1 MAPELLIIDSFA
13 GGGGASTGIERAL
26 GRSPNVAINHN
37 RAALAM
43 HAANHPET
51 IHLDS
56 NIWDVS
62 PQTVCQ
68 GRRVGLL
75 WASPDCKHFSKAKGG
90 KPLDRN
96 IRDLAWVVVRW
107 AEEAQPDVIILE
119 NVEEFRTWGPVYE
132 DGAIIPQLKG
142 QTFDE
147 WVKRLRRA
155 GYKVEWRELRAC
167 DYGAPTI
174 RRRLFV
180 IARRDRKPIVWPRP
194 THGPADDVD
203 VIAGRKRPWRTA
215 ADIIDFSLPCPSI
228 FDTSAQIKEKYGLRA
243 IRPLADNTLRRI
255 ARGVQRYVIDDRQP
269 FFVTAAQHG
278 GSVRSGFSPIHT
290 ITASPKDQN
299 QVVIPTL
306 IQTGYGEREGQSPR
320 VLDLHKPLGTI
331 VASGSKHALVAAF
344 LAQHNNDSRR
354 IGGVNPGRS
363 AREPLSTLTARGTQQ
378 AVVVSHLLNMKG
390 SERQA
395 KDIRAP
401 VPTICASATHAALVS
416 AFMVKYYGTAVG
428 QPLREPLHTVT
439 VEDRQAVVTVTIDD
453 TNYFIADIGMRMLT
467 EREKFLAQGF
477 GSDYVIDCQVDGRP
491 LTTTEQGSC
500 VGNSVAPD
508 LAEALVA
515 ANCGHLARA
524 REAAE

>member
-1 MAPELLIIDSFA
+1 MIIDSFA

-26 GRSPNVAINHN
+26 GRSPDVAINHN

-51 IHLDS
+51 VHLDS

-62 PQTVCQ
+62 PFTVCG
-68 GRRVGLL
+68 GRHVGLL

-90 KPLDRN
+90 KPRDRN

-107 AEEAQPDVIILE
+107 AEEAKPDVIILE

-132 DGAIIPQLKG
+132 DGSIIPQLKG
-142 QTFDE
+142 QTFED

-155 GYKVEWRELRAC
+155 SYKVEWRELRAC

-174 RRRLFV
+174 RKRLFV
-180 IARRDRKPIVWPRP
+180 IARRDRKPIVWPAP
-194 THGPADDVD
+194 THGPAHDPA
-203 VIAGRKRPWRTA
+203 VIAGRKLPWRTA
-215 ADIIDFSLPCPSI
+215 ADIVDFSIPCPSI
-228 FDTSAQIKEKYGLRA
+228 FDTAAEIKAKYGLRA

-255 ARGVQRYVIDDRQP
+255 ALGIHRYVLGASEP
-269 FFVTAAQHG
+269 FFVTAAQQG
-278 GSVRSGFSPIHT
+278 GSMRSGFDPIHT

-299 QVVIPTL
+299 QVVVPTL
-306 IQTGYGEREGQSPR
+306 VQVGYGEREGQAPR
-320 VLDLHKPLGTI
+320 VLDMQKPLGTI

-354 IGGVNPGRS
+354 IGGVNPGRPMC
-363 AREPLSTLTARGTQQ
+363 EPLSTLTMTGSHQS
-378 AVVVSHLLNMKG
+378 VVVGHLVNMKG
-390 SERQA
+390 SAR
-395 KDIRAP
+395 RAQDLLTP
-401 VPTICASATHAALVS
+401 VPTVCASTTHAALVS

-428 QPLREPLHTVT
+428 QDLREPAHTIT
-439 VEDRQAVVTVTIDD
+439 VEDRQALVTVTINGAD
-453 TNYFIADIGMRMLT
+453 YYIADIGMRMLT

-477 GSDYVIDCQVDGRP
+477 PPEYVIDCEVDGRR
-491 LTTTEQGSC
+491 LTTTEQGAC
-500 VGNSVAPD
+500 VGNSVSPN

-515 ANCGHLARA
+515 ANCNHLARV
-524 REAAE
+524 REAA

>member
-1 MAPELLIIDSFA
+1 MIIDSFA
-13 GGGGASTGIERAL
+13 GGGGASSGIERAL
-26 GRSPNVAINHN
+26 GRSPDVAINHN

-51 IHLDS
+51 VHLDS

-62 PQTVCQ
+62 PQTVCG
-68 GRRVGLL
+68 GRHVGLL

-90 KPLDRN
+90 KPRDRN

-107 AEEAQPDVIILE
+107 AEEAKPDVIILE
-119 NVEEFRTWGPVYE
+119 NVEEFRSWGPVYE
-132 DGAIIPQLKG
+132 DGSIIPQLKG
-142 QTFDE
+142 QTFED

-174 RRRLFV
+174 RKRLFV
-180 IARRDRKPIVWPRP
+180 IARRDRKPIVWPAP
-194 THGPADDVD
+194 THGPADDPA
-203 VIAGRKRPWRTA
+203 VIAGRKLPWRTA

-228 FDTSAQIKEKYGLRA
+228 FDTSAEIKALYGLRA

-255 ARGVQRYVIDDRQP
+255 ALGIQRYVLDANEP

-278 GSVRSGFSPIHT
+278 GSMRSGFAPIHT
-290 ITASPKDQN
+290 LTASQKDQN
-299 QVVIPTL
+299 QVVVPTL
-306 IQTGYGEREGQSPR
+306 VQVGYGEREGQAPR
-320 VLDLHKPLGTI
+320 SLNLRRPLGTI
-331 VASGSKHALVAAF
+331 VASGSKHAMVAAF

-363 AREPLSTLTARGTQQ
+363 MREPISTLTARSTQQ
-378 AVVVSHLLNMKG
+378 TVVVSHLVNMKG
-390 SERQA
+390 SARRAQE
-395 KDIRAP
+395 ITAP
-401 VPTICASATHAALVS
+401 VPTICASTTHASLVS
-416 AFMVKYYGTAVG
+416 AFMVKYYGTSVG
-428 QPLREPLHTVT
+428 QSLREPAHTVT
-439 VEDRQAVVTVTIDD
+439 VEDRQALVTVTIDGAE
-453 TNYFIADIGMRMLT
+453 YFIADIGMRMLT

-477 GSDYVIDCQVDGRP
+477 SPEYVIDCEVDGRK

-500 VGNSVAPD
+500 VGNSVSPA

-515 ANCGHLARA
+515 ANCNHLARV
-524 REAAE
+524 REVA